1 MKSEKDMEK
10 KAYIKPSMKTYKMK
24 SRTAI
29 LVGSGEKGRRSD
41 DWLGSIPALDE
52 NCLA

>member
-1 MKSEKDMEK
+1 MEK

-29 LVGSGEKGRRSD
+29 LVGSGEKGRRSN

-52 NCLA
+52 NSLA

>member
-1 MKSEKDMEK
+1 MEK

-29 LVGSGEKGRRSD
+29 LVGSGERGRRSD

-52 NCLA
+52 NSLA

>member
-1 MKSEKDMEK
+1 MKKS
-10 KAYIKPSMKTYKMK
+10 YIKPSMKTYKMK

-29 LVGSGEKGRRSD
+29 LVGSGEKGRRSN

-52 NCLA
+52 NSLA

>member
-1 MKSEKDMEK
+1 MEK

-52 NCLA
+52 NSLA

>member
-1 MKSEKDMEK
+1 MEK

-29 LVGSGEKGRRSD
+29 LVGSGEGEKGRRSN